1 MNQAI
6 KEMELKKLKLKQIIK
21 RQKEDEI
28 IYLKEQQKTEDR
40 QEKERQKIFDKIN
53 FNSNKY
59 IIKNAEEIVE
69 KNKQEDVKTNTED
82 ICKEAE
88 KWN

>member
-6 KEMELKKLKLKQIIK
+6 KEMELKKIKLKQIIK

-53 FNSNKY
+53 Y
-59 IIKNAEEIVE
+59 
-69 KNKQEDVKTNTED
+69 
-82 ICKEAE
+82 
-88 KWN
+88 